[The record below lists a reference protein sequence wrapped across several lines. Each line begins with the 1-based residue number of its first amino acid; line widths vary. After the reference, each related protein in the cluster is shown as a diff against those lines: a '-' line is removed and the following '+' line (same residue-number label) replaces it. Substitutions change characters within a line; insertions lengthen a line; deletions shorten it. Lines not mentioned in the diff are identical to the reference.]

1 MAAISAP
8 FTGQN
13 TKLYAKASAHNLAT
27 LVAGDL
33 VGEVQNVGDIELSR
47 NIIEVSTYG
56 SDYKGKLSGQKDSGT
71 IDITL
76 NWVPSA
82 SAEAPQALLQSSYG
96 DGAKVYF
103 VIVWQ
108 NDAAATDVAACE
120 FAGYVQSY
128 SISQP
133 LEDVVTVN
141 VSINIDGAVVFDT
154 DGTLD

>member
-1 MAAISAP
+1 MPAIAAP

-13 TKLYAKASAHNLAT
+13 TKLYAKDQAHTLAT

-82 SAEAPQALLQSSYG
+82 SAEAPQALLQTSYG
-96 DGAKVYF
+96 SGAKVYF

-108 NDAAATDVAACE
+108 NDSAATDVAACE
-120 FAGYVQSY
+120 FEGYIQSY